1 MRRRYAFALIAVLA
15 GLLVID
21 SLAIVDETEIG
32 LATRFGR
39 VVSEPLAPGLH
50 WIAPRPAG
58 GMLRID
64 RRLRLTEIPPT
75 EFLTAD
81 KKNLVLAAAVS
92 WRVADP
98 RLFIQRI
105 RSEDAASSRLIDLSI
120 AALGASA
127 GRRASPMF
135 FSVDPGAV
143 RTEQL
148 ASEVS
153 SYVSGLARANFGI
166 ALDHLWIARVQ
177 FPAQNRDAIIS
188 RMQAERQR
196 IALRI
201 RAEGEEAAR
210 KIEAGAELQKRTL
223 LAESMRDAEIARG
236 KGEAEATRITAE
248 AYARDPRLYE
258 FVRNLQLY
266 EKAMGQNTTI
276 FLDSQDPIVR
286 LFFDGTGEA
295 GRKK

>member
-1 MRRRYAFALIAVLA
+1 MKRRYTLVLVSILAAVLV
-15 GLLVID
+15 LD

-39 VVSEPLAPGLH
+39 VVSASLAPGLH
-50 WIAPRPAG
+50 WIAPRPVG
-58 GMLRID
+58 GMLRVD
-64 RRLRLTEIPPT
+64 RRLRLTEVPPT

-92 WRVADP
+92 WRIADP
-98 RLFIQRI
+98 RLFVQRI
-105 RSEDAASSRLIDLSI
+105 RSEEAATSRLIDLSI

-127 GRRASPMF
+127 GRRASPTF

-148 ASEVS
+148 ATEVS
-153 SYVSGLARANFGI
+153 NYVSSLARANFGI

-177 FPAQNRDAIIS
+177 FPAQNSDAIIS

-201 RAEGEEAAR
+201 RAEGEETAR
-210 KIEAGAELQKRTL
+210 KIEAEAELQKRTL
-223 LAESMRDAEIARG
+223 LAESTRDAEIARG

-266 EKAMGQNTTI
+266 EKAMGQNTTV
-276 FLDSQDPIVR
+276 FLDSQDPILR
-286 LFFDGTGEA
+286 LFFEGNGDSG
-295 GRKK
+295 KKK

>member
-1 MRRRYAFALIAVLA
+1 VA
-15 GLLVID
+15 D

-32 LATRFGR
+32 LATLFGR
-39 VVSEPLAPGLH
+39 VVSMPLPPGLH

-58 GMLRID
+58 GMLRVD

-81 KKNLVLAAAVS
+81 KKNLVLASAIS
-92 WRVADP
+92 WRIADP
-98 RLFIQRI
+98 RLFVQRI
-105 RSEDAASSRLIDLSI
+105 RSEDAATARLIDLSI
-120 AALGASA
+120 AALGAA
-127 GRRASPMF
+127 TGRRASPTF
-135 FSVDPGAV
+135 FSVEPGAV

-148 ASEVS
+148 ATEVS
-153 SYVSGLARANFGI
+153 VYISGMARANFGI
-166 ALDHLWIARVQ
+166 ELEHLWIARVQ

-201 RAEGEEAAR
+201 RAEGEETAR
-210 KIEAGAELQKRTL
+210 KIEAEAELQKRTL
-223 LAESMRDAEIARG
+223 LAESARDAEIARG

-266 EKAMGQNTTI
+266 EKAMGQNTTV
-276 FLDSQDPIVR
+276 FLDSEDPVVR
-286 LFFDGTGEA
+286 LFFHGSGDD

>member
-1 MRRRYAFALIAVLA
+1 LKRRYAAIFLSFIAGGLVL
-15 GLLVID
+15 D

-64 RRLRLTEIPPT
+64 RRLRLTEVPPT

-81 KKNLVLAAAVS
+81 KKNLLLTAAVS
-92 WRVADP
+92 WRIADP

-127 GRRASPMF
+127 GRRTSPTF
-135 FSVDPGAV
+135 FSVDRNAV
-143 RTEQL
+143 HTEQL
-148 ASEVS
+148 AQEVS
-153 SYVSGLARANFGI
+153 SYVGGLARANFGI

-201 RAEGEEAAR
+201 RSEGEETAR
-210 KIEAGAELQKRTL
+210 KIEAEAELQKRTL
-223 LAESMRDAEIARG
+223 LAESTRDAEIARG

-266 EKAMGQNTTI
+266 EKAMGPNTTI
-276 FLDSQDPIVR
+276 FLDSRDPIVR
-286 LFFDGTGEA
+286 LFFEGNEA
-295 GRKK
+295 GTKK

>member
-1 MRRRYAFALIAVLA
+1 LKRRYSVLLLSIVA
-15 GLLVID
+15 GLLLLD

-50 WIAPRPAG
+50 WIDPRPAG

-92 WRVADP
+92 WRIADP

-120 AALGASA
+120 AALGAST
-127 GRRASPMF
+127 GRRASPTF
-135 FSVDPGAV
+135 FSVEKDAV

-148 ASEVS
+148 AAEVS

-166 ALDHLWIARVQ
+166 AVDHLWIARVQ

-201 RAEGEEAAR
+201 RAEGEETAR
-210 KIEAGAELQKRTL
+210 KIEADADLQKRTL
-223 LAESMRDAEIARG
+223 LAESTRDAEIARG

-266 EKAMGQNTTI
+266 EKAMGTNTTL

-286 LFFDGTGEA
+286 LFFEGNEA
-295 GRKK
+295 EKKK

>member
-1 MRRRYAFALIAVLA
+1 MALAVVLA
-15 GLLVID
+15 AD
-21 SLAIVDETEIG
+21 SMAIVDETETG

-39 VVSEPLAPGLH
+39 VVSMPLSPGLH
-50 WIAPRPAG
+50 WIAPRPIG
-58 GMLRID
+58 GMVHID

-81 KKNLVLAAAVS
+81 KKNLVLASALS
-92 WRVADP
+92 WRIADP
-98 RLFIQRI
+98 RLFVQRI
-105 RSEDAASSRLIDLSI
+105 RSEDSAAARLIDVSI
-120 AALGASA
+120 ASLGAST
-127 GRRASPMF
+127 GRRASRTF
-135 FSVDPGAV
+135 FSVDPNTV

-148 ASEVS
+148 AAEVS
-153 SYVSGLARANFGI
+153 AHVNGLARANFGI
-166 ALDHLWIARVQ
+166 EIEHLWIARVQ
-177 FPAQNRDAIIS
+177 FPAQNRDAIIA

-201 RAEGEEAAR
+201 RAEGEETAR
-210 KIEAGAELQKRTL
+210 KIEAEAELQKRTL
-223 LAESMRDAEIARG
+223 LAEAARDAEIARG

-266 EKAMGQNTTI
+266 EKAMGQNTTL
-276 FLDSQDPIVR
+276 FLDSEDPVVR
-286 LFFDGTGEA
+286 MLFVGSGET

>member
-1 MRRRYAFALIAVLA
+1 LRRRYALAVLSIVA
-15 GLLVID
+15 GVILID

-39 VVSEPLAPGLH
+39 VVSQPLAPGLH
-50 WIAPRPAG
+50 WIAPRPVG

-127 GRRASPMF
+127 GRRASPTF

-210 KIEAGAELQKRTL
+210 KIEASAELQKRTL
-223 LAESMRDAEIARG
+223 LAESTRDAEIARG

-266 EKAMGQNTTI
+266 EKAMGQNTTV

-295 GRKK
+295 GRRK

>member
-1 MRRRYAFALIAVLA
+1 MKRRYAVVLLFILA
-15 GLLVID
+15 GGLMVD

-39 VVSEPLAPGLH
+39 VVSEPLIPGLH
-50 WIAPRPAG
+50 WITPRPAG

-92 WRVADP
+92 WRIADP
-98 RLFIQRI
+98 KLFIQRI
-105 RSEDAASSRLIDLSI
+105 RSEEAASSRLIDLSI

-127 GRRASPMF
+127 GRRTSPTF

-148 ASEVS
+148 AAEVS
-153 SYVSGLARANFGI
+153 NYVSGLARANFGI

-201 RAEGEEAAR
+201 RAEGEETAR
-210 KIEAGAELQKRTL
+210 KIEAEAELQKRTL
-223 LAESMRDAEIARG
+223 LAESTRDAEIARG

-266 EKAMGQNTTI
+266 EKAMGTNTTV

-286 LFFDGTGEA
+286 LFFEGNEA
-295 GRKK
+295 GKKK

>member
-1 MRRRYAFALIAVLA
+1 VAIVA
-15 GLLVID
+15 D

-32 LATRFGR
+32 LATLFGR
-39 VVSEPLAPGLH
+39 VVSKPLPPGLH

-58 GMLRID
+58 GMLRVD

-81 KKNLVLAAAVS
+81 KKNLVLASAIS
-92 WRVADP
+92 WRIADP
-98 RLFIQRI
+98 RLFVQRI
-105 RSEDAASSRLIDLSI
+105 RSEDAATARLIDLSI
-120 AALGASA
+120 AALGAA
-127 GRRASPMF
+127 TGRRASPTF
-135 FSVDPGAV
+135 FSVEPGAV

-148 ASEVS
+148 ATEVS
-153 SYVSGLARANFGI
+153 AYISGMARANFGI
-166 ALDHLWIARVQ
+166 ELEHLWIARVQ

-201 RAEGEEAAR
+201 RAEGEETAR
-210 KIEAGAELQKRTL
+210 KIEAEAELQKRTL
-223 LAESMRDAEIARG
+223 LAESARDAEIARG

-266 EKAMGQNTTI
+266 EKAMGQNTTV
-276 FLDSQDPIVR
+276 FFDSEDPVVR
-286 LFFDGTGEA
+286 LFFHGSGDD

>member
-1 MRRRYAFALIAVLA
+1 LRRRYAVVLLLLLT
-15 GLLVID
+15 GLFVID

-39 VVSEPLAPGLH
+39 VVSEPLPPGLH

-81 KKNLVLAAAVS
+81 KKNLVLSAAVS
-92 WRVADP
+92 WRIADP

-105 RSEDAASSRLIDLSI
+105 RSEEAASSRLIDLSI

-127 GRRASPMF
+127 GRRASPTF
-135 FSVDPGAV
+135 FSVDRGAV

-148 ASEVS
+148 AAEVS
-153 SYVSGLARANFGI
+153 GYVSGLARANFGI

-201 RAEGEEAAR
+201 RAEGEETAR
-210 KIEAGAELQKRTL
+210 KIEAEAELQKRTL
-223 LAESMRDAEIARG
+223 LAESTRDAEIARG

-258 FVRNLQLY
+258 FIRNLQLY
-266 EKAMGQNTTI
+266 EKAMGTNTTI

-286 LFFDGTGEA
+286 LFFEGNGETGK
-295 GRKK
+295 RK

>member
-1 MRRRYAFALIAVLA
+1 MA
-15 GLLVID
+15 D

-32 LATRFGR
+32 LATLFGR
-39 VVSEPLAPGLH
+39 VVSMPLPPGLH

-58 GMLRID
+58 GMLRVD

-81 KKNLVLAAAVS
+81 KKNLVLASAIS
-92 WRVADP
+92 WRIADP
-98 RLFIQRI
+98 RLFVQRI
-105 RSEDAASSRLIDLSI
+105 RSEDAATARLIDLSI
-120 AALGASA
+120 AALGAA
-127 GRRASPMF
+127 TGRRASPTF
-135 FSVDPGAV
+135 FSVEPGAV

-148 ASEVS
+148 ATEVS
-153 SYVSGLARANFGI
+153 VYISGMARANFGI
-166 ALDHLWIARVQ
+166 ELEHLWIARVQ

-201 RAEGEEAAR
+201 RAEGEETAR
-210 KIEAGAELQKRTL
+210 KIEAEAELQKRTL
-223 LAESMRDAEIARG
+223 LAESARDAEIARG

-266 EKAMGQNTTI
+266 EKAMGQNTTV
-276 FLDSQDPIVR
+276 FLDSEDPVVR
-286 LFFDGTGEA
+286 LFFHGSGDD

>member
-1 MRRRYAFALIAVLA
+1 MKRRYIAVLLSILA
-15 GLLVID
+15 GVLVLD

-32 LATRFGR
+32 LTTRFGR

-75 EFLTAD
+75 EFLTGD

-92 WRVADP
+92 WRIADP

-105 RSEDAASSRLIDLSI
+105 RSEEAASSRLIDLSI

-135 FSVDPGAV
+135 FSVDRNAV

-148 ASEVS
+148 AQEVS
-153 SYVSGLARANFGI
+153 GYVSGLARANFGI

-201 RAEGEEAAR
+201 RAEGEETAR
-210 KIEAGAELQKRTL
+210 KIEAEAELQKRTL
-223 LAESMRDAEIARG
+223 LAESTRDAEIARG

-266 EKAMGQNTTI
+266 EKAMGPNTTV

-286 LFFDGTGEA
+286 LFFEGNEA
-295 GRKK
+295 GKRK